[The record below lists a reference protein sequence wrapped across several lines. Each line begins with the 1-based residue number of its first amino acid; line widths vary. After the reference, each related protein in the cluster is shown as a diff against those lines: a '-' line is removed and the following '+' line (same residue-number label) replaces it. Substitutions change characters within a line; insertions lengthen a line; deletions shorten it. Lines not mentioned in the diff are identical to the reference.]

1 MRKIFSYINLSYPQ
15 VFRSRSFYAVP
26 RRGVG
31 HTATRQ
37 CNNILL
43 ADEHTLLPDEYAFPE
58 VDEPIGNQG
67 NESGKDSDE
76 DDEDEVDQNP
86 GLDIDLQLLDDT
98 AILDVTALGSL

>member
-1 MRKIFSYINLSYPQ
+1 MRY
-15 VFRSRSFYAVP
+15 RGG
-26 RRGVG
+26 GVG

-43 ADEHTLLPDEYAFPE
+43 ADEHTLLPDEYTFPE

-86 GLDIDLQLLDDT
+86 GLDIDLQLLDDN